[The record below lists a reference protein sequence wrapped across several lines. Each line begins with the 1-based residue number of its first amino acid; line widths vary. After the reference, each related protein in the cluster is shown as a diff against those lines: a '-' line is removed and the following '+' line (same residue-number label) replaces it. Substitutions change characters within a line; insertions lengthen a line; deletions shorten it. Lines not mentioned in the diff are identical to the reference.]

1 MTAPLAHFLE
11 CFDAYEA
18 ARAHLRSI
26 PEDAVAESRQWL
38 DHCISLWQRTVEA
51 RAAVVTSVGRE
62 G

>member
-1 MTAPLAHFLE
+1 MTTPLAHFLE

-18 ARAHLRSI
+18 ARAQLRSI

-51 RAAVVTSVGRE
+51 RAAVLP
-62 G
+62 